1 MQPFKQRVIDEKNEL
16 DEKRTKL
23 CAFMEGSSFASLP
36 EDERMRLAKQD
47 ILMKD
52 YSDVLAERIAEF

>member
-1 MQPFKQRVIDEKNEL
+1 MQPYQERVVTEKQDL
-16 DEKRTKL
+16 DSKREAL
-23 CAFMEGSSFASLP
+23 CTFMAGSLFASLP

-52 YSDVLAERIAEF
+52 YSDVLGERIAAF